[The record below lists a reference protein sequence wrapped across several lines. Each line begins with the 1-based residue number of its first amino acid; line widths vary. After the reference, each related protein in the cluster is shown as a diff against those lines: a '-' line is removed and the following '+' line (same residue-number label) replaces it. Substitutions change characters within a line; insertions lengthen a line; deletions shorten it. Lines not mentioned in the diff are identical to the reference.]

1 MYIKK
6 AIPWLLLPGYRRIF
20 LPLCC
25 CIVFLTG
32 CGGAGIG
39 SITGP
44 YSSSSIATPSP
55 RPTIA
60 PTPNL
65 TATAAALQQLQQ
77 QKNQA
82 KAQQLLQNMSLDEK
96 LGQMIMVEYIGTQY
110 ADTELPTM
118 ITQDHVGG
126 FLLQQANHN
135 FDAPLNT
142 VATASAFIAQAQKD
156 STVPLLVAID
166 QEGGLVNKLS
176 DFAGDQ
182 PSAADLAATG
192 DPNMAMNQGVKTAQL
207 MKSLGINVNL
217 APVVDVGPST
227 NLLETRQFSNN
238 PQTVTTYASAF
249 LNGLQQNGIA
259 ACLKHF
265 PGLGTLPI
273 GADPHIEV
281 PRVSSSLS
289 QLQSN
294 DLFPYTQLIQQDNPA
309 MVMTTDVFT
318 DALDPTTP
326 AELSHKVVTDTLR
339 NKLGFHGVIITDGIY
354 MLDRSGYM
362 PMIQA
367 ATQAIIAGNDI
378 VEGPYQA
385 QDVASLIASLK
396 QAIQSGQLSTDQV
409 NQSVTRILQMKVQY
423 GMIP

>member
-1 MYIKK
+1 MHTKK
-6 AIPWLLLPGYRRIF
+6 AILWQLLPGYRRIF

-25 CIVFLTG
+25 CIIFLTG
-32 CGGAGIG
+32 CGGA
-39 SITGP
+39 ITGAVTGP
-44 YSSSSIATPSP
+44 SSSSGKNTPA

-65 TATAAALQQLQQ
+65 TATATALQQLQQ

-82 KAQQLLQNMSLDEK
+82 KVQQLLQNMSLDDK

-110 ADTELPTM
+110 ADTELPAM

-156 STVPLLVAID
+156 AHVPLLVAID

-192 DPNMAMNQGVKTAQL
+192 DPNMATNQGVKTAQL

-217 APVVDVGPST
+217 APVVDVGLQT
-227 NLLETRQFSNN
+227 NLLESRQFSNN
-238 PQTVTTYASAF
+238 PQTVATYAGAF

-265 PGLGTLPI
+265 PGLGTLPL

-281 PRVSSSLS
+281 PRVSSALP

-309 MVMTTDVFT
+309 MVMTTDV
-318 DALDPTTP
+318 
-326 AELSHKVVTDTLR
+326 
-339 NKLGFHGVIITDGIY
+339 Y
-354 MLDRSGYM
+354 
-362 PMIQA
+362 
-367 ATQAIIAGNDI
+367 
-378 VEGPYQA
+378 
-385 QDVASLIASLK
+385 
-396 QAIQSGQLSTDQV
+396 
-409 NQSVTRILQMKVQY
+409 
-423 GMIP
+423 